1 MCSLQSSGL
10 ELSTFFIHCT
20 QLLDLTH
27 TVSQGGLS
35 EGNKNS
41 NSSTLSM
48 NEELKLK
55 YFLIILYI
63 YPVIFK

>member
-41 NSSTLSM
+41 NSSTLPM
-48 NEELKLK
+48 NEKLK